1 MMQILTAAFTA
12 LLILLPAGVQ
22 AQSQG
27 ELRVA
32 IPWTPENLDP
42 TMNLSSFRAMVG
54 VSIFDSLV
62 GRGCREPHRAPA
74 RGVMAPRRRGH
85 VAAQASPG
93 RRLPRRRALQC
104 RGRCASPSSGCSIR
118 SRNRPT
124 APTWRRSCGWR
135 WWTTTR
141 STSSRASPMRPS
153 STGSWTSPSCRP
165 STSRRKATRAWPCA
179 RWAQVR
185 TASSS

>member
-1 MMQILTAAFTA
+1 MMRILTAAFAA
-12 LLILLPAGVQ
+12 LLILLPASVQ

-74 RGVMAPRRRGH
+74 R
-85 VAAQASPG
+85 
-93 RRLPRRRALQC
+93 
-104 RGRCASPSSGCSIR
+104 
-118 SRNRPT
+118 
-124 APTWRRSCGWR
+124 
-135 WWTTTR
+135 
-141 STSSRASPMRPS
+141 
-153 STGSWTSPSCRP
+153 
-165 STSRRKATRAWPCA
+165 
-179 RWAQVR
+179 
-185 TASSS
+185 